1 MSERECEWL
10 FPAAPS
16 LSDGTN
22 HPPPFQLLYL
32 FDLLAH
38 SLTLSHSLTSCV
50 SPISFLSFLYFSLLF
65 ENSSYSFEA
74 YFLCVAGCGEE
85 VGLGGCGLLSC
96 ACVSERET
104 EREREERGRVIQ
116 PYDLI
121 HSSFWL
127 ESDRERESESY
138 SLGRVYA
145 LSQI

>member
-1 MSERECEWL
+1 MAVSSRAIT
-10 FPAAPS
+10 FRRHQSSPS
-16 LSDGTN
+16 FSTPLSIRSPRSLT
-22 HPPPFQLLYL
+22 
-32 FDLLAH
+32 H
-38 SLTLSHSLTSCV
+38 SLPLFNLLRV
-50 SPISFLSFLYFSLLF
+50 SNFFFIFLYFSLLF

-96 ACVSERET
+96 ACVRDRAREKQ
-104 EREREERGRVIQ
+104 REREERGRVIQ